1 MSVYVIAQI
10 DIEDPDEYRSYEAGF
25 VELLARY
32 RGEIL
37 VAEDHPRV
45 LEGEWSCTR
54 TAVVRFRGEREAR
67 LFFESPENRELDRIR
82 LRSSKNNMILARGL
96 R

>member
-10 DIEDPDEYRSYEAGF
+10 EIQDAAEYRKYEAGF
-25 VELLARY
+25 VELVARY

-45 LEGEWSCTR
+45 LEGEWNCSR

-67 LFFESPENRELDRIR
+67 LFFESPENQMLDKIR
-82 LRSSKNNMILARGL
+82 LRSSKNNMIFARGL